1 MWLRFITRQVV
12 SLLTNPRIEQTFP
25 PSNAAQGQSERP
37 RTTMSIYLLSDE
49 RVLYTCIQE
58 KWLPC
63 KAIPLA
69 EESTSGQLF

>member
-12 SLLTNPRIEQTFP
+12 FLLTNPRTGQTFP
-25 PSNAAQGQSERP
+25 PSNAAQRQSERS
-37 RTTMSIYLLSDE
+37 RTTMNIYLLSDE

-63 KAIPLA
+63 KAILVT
-69 EESTSGQLF
+69 EESTLGHLF